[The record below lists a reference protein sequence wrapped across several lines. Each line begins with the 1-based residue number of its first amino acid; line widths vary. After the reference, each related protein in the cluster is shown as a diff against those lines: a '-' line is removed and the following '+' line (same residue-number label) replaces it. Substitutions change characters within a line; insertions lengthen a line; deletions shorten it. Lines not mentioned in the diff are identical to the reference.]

1 LNFKKQLNRPYIS
14 KSGDLNK
21 DVYGALG
28 LAEVGNFREIQKVDK
43 HNVMYV
49 SSKPKLE
56 ED

>member
-21 DVYGALG
+21 DVYGELG